1 MKKLNL
7 GCGDKVLVGYDNFD
21 LYPYNDKVKK
31 IDLNN
36 LPLPFPDDYADEIL
50 LSHVFEHLS
59 VNRLDFMRE
68 ISRICK
74 MGGKVVINVPGNKN
88 ICEHEKVFF
97 TLSYF
102 NKLAVDYQ
110 MFSQINSSYQFHKLK
125 DIVWKVKEWLFYLI
139 VKEFRY
145 EFKK

>member
-7 GCGDKVLVGYDNFD
+7 GCGYKVLDGYDNFD
-21 LYPYNDKVKK
+21 LFPCNDKVKK
-31 IDLNN
+31 IDLNS

-74 MGGKVVINVPGNKN
+74 KGGKVIIHVPGNKN
-88 ICEHEKVFF
+88 ICEHEKTFF

-110 MFSQINSSYQFHKLK
+110 MFSKINSSFQIHPLR
-125 DIVWKVKEWLFYLI
+125 DIIWKVKEWLFYLI

-145 EFKK
+145 ELKK